1 MYFIV
6 HLFLS
11 FFFFLERMG
20 HVRLHMEDVP
30 VLLASSKDS
39 QGRELIGPQRV
50 LLL

>member
-11 FFFFLERMG
+11 FFFLERMG